1 MYDLSFNPKSI
12 LHYIELSNKVAKP
25 NETIP
30 YIILTNVQ
38 IKTKIKANAITSK
51 NTQSLY
57 KIISHAKP

>member
-12 LHYIELSNKVAKP
+12 LHYTELSNKVAKP

-38 IKTKIKANAITSK
+38 IKTKIKVNVVTSK

>member
-38 IKTKIKANAITSK
+38 IKTKITVNIVTSK
-51 NTQSLY
+51 YTQV
-57 KIISHAKP
+57 IV